1 MPVTSE
7 PSTCVV
13 AAMSGGVDSSVAAA
27 LLHDAGHQ
35 VVGLSMRLYP
45 ERDEGTGPGDC
56 CTPETLSDARRVA
69 MLLGIPHYV
78 LNFERQFTTLVVED
92 FVHEYLAGRT
102 PLPCA
107 HCNSH
112 LKFQAVL
119 DRAAALGVS
128 HVATGHYARVELDRA
143 TGRCLLKRGRDRDK
157 DQSYFLFSLTQAQL
171 GRAMFPLGTWVK
183 TDVRRFARERGLPV
197 SEKKESQEI
206 CFVPDGDYAA
216 FVERHAPPADRS
228 GVIVDTR
235 GRVLGR
241 HAGVH
246 RFTVGQR
253 RGLGVSSPGP
263 LYVIEVDAS
272 SRTVRVGPRTAL
284 ERTALTAS
292 RVNWIAGGPP
302 VQAVSAAAQVR
313 YRHAPA
319 RARVEPLDGARVRVE
334 FEAPQAAVAPGQAI
348 VWYDGDTL
356 VGGGWID

>member
-1 MPVTSE
+1 MKSE
-7 PSTCVV
+7 PFTGVV

-27 LLHDAGHQ
+27 VLHDAGYH
-35 VVGLSMRLYP
+35 VVGLSLLLFP
-45 ERDEGTGPGDC
+45 ERDKGTGPSDC
-56 CTPETLSDARRVA
+56 RTPESLQDARRVA
-69 MLLGIPHYV
+69 ALLGIPHVV
-78 LNFERQFTTLVVED
+78 LDCERQFARLVVED

-119 DRAAALGVS
+119 DRAAGLEVS
-128 HVATGHYARVELDRA
+128 HVATGHYARVEYDQATDRY
-143 TGRCLLKRGRDRDK
+143 LLRRGRDRRK
-157 DQSYFLFSLTQAQL
+157 DQSYFLFSLTQEQL
-171 GRAMFPLGTWVK
+171 GRAVFPLGTWVK
-183 TDVRRFARERGLPV
+183 PDVRRFARERGLPV
-197 SEKKESQEI
+197 SEKQESQEI

-228 GVIVDTR
+228 GVIVDTC

-253 RGLGVSSPGP
+253 KGLGVSSPGP
-263 LYVIEVDAS
+263 LYVIEVNAS

-284 ERTALTAS
+284 DRTALTAS
-292 RVNWIAGGPP
+292 RVNWIAGSPP
-302 VQAVSAAAQVR
+302 AHALAAAVQVR

-319 RARVEPLDGARVRVE
+319 RARVEPLDGGKVRVE
-334 FEAPQAAVAPGQAI
+334 FEDPQAAITPGQAV